1 MASAKDR
8 RAQIAALVD
17 EHGFLS
23 VKDLSEICQVSEMTI
38 RRDLELLDGQ
48 QRLQRTF
55 GGAASL
61 RPRPVD
67 SLLGDRFQFLTKP
80 EGKLVDRVDVL
91 IATSVNPK
99 YDGLLLEQVGKKK
112 IPIIAESL
120 GVQNAETVVAVDNY
134 HAAQDLGRWA
144 GVYAQQNWDGK
155 AVVLDLTYHL
165 VNTQARSRGF
175 LAGLREVIPAAESL
189 LSLNAQS
196 RYETAYQLTRDALTV
211 YPQINIIF
219 TINDILAWGAIN
231 ACRDL
236 ERDVSSLIVLP
247 FGLEGDTLKDALL
260 EASYVKA
267 GLAMF
272 PEIVGPACIEA
283 AILAYHHSPLP
294 GQLVTP
300 YAVLTPETL
309 PEWYARGESGW
320 KLRWDVARERL
331 ALPFGF
337 DLSGSQPATLLPR
350 RIGFIVPFMEHE
362 WYQNLTATMQSH
374 AAQFHIEFEIVDV
387 DKNLEDEVDLR
398 RREIARCAADLVAP
412 GEVVLIDGGPLSNY
426 LAEALLGKQSI
437 TVITNAMPV
446 FDLLRGNPG
455 IILISTGGAYRSSS
469 QMLVGPTAE
478 GALRE
483 LRADKVFLMVAG
495 ITFDF
500 GLSHTNI
507 SEVTMKQAMIR
518 SAREVILLADHTI
531 FGQESIVQVAPLS
544 VVHKLITD
552 DALPAST
559 RLDLSKL
566 GIQIILANI

>member
-1 MASAKDR
+1 MGERPRDDAH
-8 RAQIAALVD
+8 LV
-17 EHGFLS
+17 H
-23 VKDLSEICQVSEMTI
+23 
-38 RRDLELLDGQ
+38 
-48 QRLQRTF
+48 
-55 GGAASL
+55 SL
-61 RPRPVD
+61 R
-67 SLLGDRFQFLTKP
+67 
-80 EGKLVDRVDVL
+80 
-91 IATSVNPK
+91 A
-99 YDGLLLEQVGKKK
+99 
-112 IPIIAESL
+112 
-120 GVQNAETVVAVDNY
+120 
-134 HAAQDLGRWA
+134 H
-144 GVYAQQNWDGK
+144 
-155 AVVLDLTYHL
+155 H
-165 VNTQARSRGF
+165 
-175 LAGLREVIPAAESL
+175 
-189 LSLNAQS
+189 
-196 RYETAYQLTRDALTV
+196 
-211 YPQINIIF
+211 F

-231 ACRDL
+231 ACKDL
-236 ERDVSSLIVLP
+236 ERDADSLIVLP
-247 FGLEGDTLKDALL
+247 FGLEGDTLKGALL

-272 PEIVGPACIEA
+272 PEIVGPTCIEA
-283 AILAYHHSPLP
+283 AILAYQHSPSP

-300 YAVLTPETL
+300 YAILTPETL
-309 PEWYARGESGW
+309 LEWYARGESGW
-320 KLRWDVARERL
+320 KLRWEVAKARL
-331 ALPFGF
+331 ALPIGF
-337 DLSGSQPATLLPR
+337 DLTPSQPLAHLPR

-362 WYQNLTATMQSH
+362 WYQNLTETMQSH
-374 AAQFHIEFEIVDV
+374 AARFHIEFEIVDV

-398 RREIARCAADLVAP
+398 RREIARCAADLVSP

-426 LAEALLGKQSI
+426 LAEALLEKQSI
-437 TVITNAMPV
+437 TIITNAMPV

-469 QMLVGPTAE
+469 QMLVGSTAE

-483 LRADKVFLMVAG
+483 LRADKLFLLVAG

-531 FGQESIVQVAPLS
+531 FGQESIVQVAPLT